1 MGVFDNPL
9 LHFDVQPETF
19 KHSESTLRLQE
30 CKKYYCRL
38 LNAIKLRNSNTF
50 RLPRLLSIMLTQGL
64 GSLEQTE
71 SALSFLFRPQT
82 RYESGDPVLQKFS

>member
-1 MGVFDNPL
+1 MFDDSL
-9 LHFDVQPETF
+9 LHFVVQPETS

-38 LNAIKLRNSNTF
+38 FNVINLRNSNTF

-71 SALSFLFRPQT
+71 SALSFLSRPQT